1 MADATCS
8 YNMNCSP
15 INMVLKKKDE
25 LMEHVKSAVPM
36 ASTIK
41 LKKQGRVMEEVEKLL
56 SVQMQDQD
64 QCRVPLSLMLP
75 QERAESLYEDLKKKR
90 GEESDG
96 THFNASHV

>member
-25 LMEHVKSAVPM
+25 LMEHVKSVPM

-41 LKKQGRVMEEVEKLL
+41 SKKQGRVMEEVEKLL

>member
-1 MADATCS
+1 MADTTCS

-25 LMEHVKSAVPM
+25 LMEHVKSVPM

-41 LKKQGRVMEEVEKLL
+41 SKKQGRVMEEVEKLL

>member
-1 MADATCS
+1 MADTTCS

-25 LMEHVKSAVPM
+25 LMEHVKSVPM

-41 LKKQGRVMEEVEKLL
+41 SKKQGRVMEEVEKLL

-64 QCRVPLSLMLP
+64 QCQVPLSLMLP